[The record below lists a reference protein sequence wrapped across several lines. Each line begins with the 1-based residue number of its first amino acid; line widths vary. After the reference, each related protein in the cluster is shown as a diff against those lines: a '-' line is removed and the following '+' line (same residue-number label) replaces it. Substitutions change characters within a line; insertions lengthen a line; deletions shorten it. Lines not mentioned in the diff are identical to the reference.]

1 MIGGTLGGVELL
13 ALRRAMLRTMRATFA
28 RSRIATAHQIRDAEL
43 TVLWALNR
51 RGLIK
56 WEDCTAL
63 ISDAGIEAVA
73 RQEPHGTAVS
83 LSRDLMVA

>member
-1 MIGGTLGGVELL
+1 MKGGTLGGVELL
-13 ALRRAMLRTMRATFA
+13 ALRRAMLRTCGNICPITN
-28 RSRIATAHQIRDAEL
+28 SDGSSDPDAEL